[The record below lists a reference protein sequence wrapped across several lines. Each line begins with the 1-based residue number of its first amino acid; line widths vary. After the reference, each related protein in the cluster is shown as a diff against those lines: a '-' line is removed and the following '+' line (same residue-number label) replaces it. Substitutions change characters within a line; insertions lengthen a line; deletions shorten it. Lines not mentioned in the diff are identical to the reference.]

1 MFFKEQPRVHQPL
14 APWREARGRTHK
26 KNNSTISKKLSVR
39 RHLNPGSNHNKLRHR
54 RVCSTQMC
62 AMKNI
67 KNLSPVLMKQL
78 SSSAFCVFFV
88 FLLTHIFTRC
98 ECQRQNEIFAFSWE
112 DNDMRSKNLEIFKK
126 IQKIFKKFKKVQK
139 FQKPSKFSKN
149 SKNLQK
155 SSKNCSKFLFFWK
168 IFKNSHNKKNLCN
181 FTKSARAGSLSETT
195 KR

>member
-1 MFFKEQPRVHQPL
+1 MFFKEQPRVHQPP
-14 APWREARGRTHK
+14 APWREARGRTHT
-26 KNNSTISKKLSVR
+26 KNNSTISKKLSVRR

-98 ECQRQNEIFAFSWE
+98 ECQRQNEIFAFSRE
-112 DNDMRSKNLEIFKK
+112 DNDMRSRNLEIFKILQKNLQK
-126 IQKIFKKFKKVQK
+126 IQKILQKIQNFFKILF
-139 FQKPSKFSKN
+139 FSKFSKN
-149 SKNLQK
+149 PTTRKISAILQ
-155 SSKNCSKFLFFWK
+155 NR
-168 IFKNSHNKKNLCN
+168 HVRG
-181 FTKSARAGSLSETT
+181 A
-195 KR
+195 

>member
-14 APWREARGRTHK
+14 APWREARGRTHT

-112 DNDMRSKNLEIFKK
+112 DNDMRSKFLEIFKKVQKFFKK
-126 IQKIFKKFKKVQK
+126 IQKIPKSSKKFKN
-139 FQKPSKFSKN
+139 SSKN
-149 SKNLQK
+149 S
-155 SSKNCSKFLFFWK
+155 SKFFF
-168 IFKNSHNKKNLCN
+168 FKNFQKIPTTRKI
-181 FTKSARAGSLSETT
+181 SAILQNRHVRGA
-195 KR
+195 